1 MFNKDSGLVQV
12 WVNLIKN
19 NAYTTN
25 DIPNI
30 SNLREIV
37 LEIINERG

>member
-12 WVNLIKN
+12 WIFLIKN
-19 NAYTTN
+19 NTFTVN

-30 SNLREIV
+30 SNLKEIV
-37 LEIINERG
+37 LEILNQE